1 MKPQQGK
8 LPWKEFRVKTPTVL
22 QMEAVECGAAS
33 LAMILAYY
41 GRIEPLEKL
50 RDACGV
56 SRDGSKASNLLK
68 AARTYGLEAKG
79 FRMEPDGIV
88 EKRLPVILFWNL
100 YHFVVLEGYK
110 NGLYFINDPASGPR
124 KVSAE
129 EFSDSFSGVVL
140 TFTPT
145 AEFKKGGKPFSL
157 VDGLKKRL
165 LGLETALVYIV
176 LVSLLLVI
184 PGLVVPSFLR
194 IFIDYVLVKG
204 MSGWMQPLLVGML
217 VTALLQGALAWLQQH
232 YLLRAE
238 TKLALTSSTKFF
250 NHVFALPIRF
260 FSMRQAGEISNR
272 VQLNDKVATIV
283 AGDLTSN
290 GLNVLLIIFYA
301 LMMFRYDVVL
311 TFIAILIAALNGFAL
326 FFVSGRRI
334 VLNQKFQQDNGKL
347 LGTTFYGI
355 KTIESIKATGS
366 EQDFFSRWSGLFANM
381 VAGRQTLEVSTVFLL
396 AIPPFLQTAGN
407 IAILSAGGLR
417 VMDGELTMGML
428 IAFQSL
434 LLSFL
439 APVNQMVTLGQKLQ
453 EAEGDMQRLDDVV
466 NNEATLV
473 DDDDEINH
481 AAIIG
486 SAKHEKLSGFVEL
499 KNVTFGYNPLEPP
512 LITDFSLKLV
522 PGARVAI
529 VGGSGS
535 GKSTIAKIV
544 AGLFEPWSGEVLF
557 DGKPRSETP
566 RRVLVN
572 SVGMVD
578 QDITLF
584 EGTIAENIA
593 MWDTTLPQ
601 QEIARAAED
610 AAIHDVIA
618 ARTGGYQGVLSE
630 GGNNF
635 SGGQRQRMEIARAL
649 ATDPSILILDEATS
663 ALDPATEMVIDG
675 NIRRRGCTSLIVAHR
690 LSTIRDCDE
699 IIVLEY
705 GVVKE
710 RGTHSSLMAS
720 DGVYAGLIKTS

>member
-710 RGTHSSLMAS
+710 RGTHSSLMAT

>member
-1 MKPQQGK
+1 MSKQAEQ
-8 LPWKEFRVKTPTVL
+8 LPWKELRVKTPTVL
-22 QMEAVECGAAS
+22 QMEGVECGAAS
-33 LAMILAYY
+33 LAMILAYF
-41 GRIEPLEKL
+41 GRFEPLEKL
-50 RDACGV
+50 RESCGV
-56 SRDGSKASNLLK
+56 SRDGSKASSLLK

-79 FRMEPDGIV
+79 FRMEPDGIF
-88 EKRLPVILFWNL
+88 EKRLPAILFWNL

-110 NGLYFINDPASGPR
+110 DGLYFINDPASGPR

-140 TFTPT
+140 TFRPT
-145 AEFKKGGKPFSL
+145 DDFKKGGKPFSL

-165 LGLETALVYIV
+165 PGLETALVYIV

-204 MSGWMQPLLVGML
+204 MNGWLQPLLIGML
-217 VTALLQGALAWLQQH
+217 ITALMQAALAWLQQH

-283 AGDLTSN
+283 AGDLSAN
-290 GLNVLLIIFYA
+290 GLNVLLVFFYA

-311 TFIAILIAALNGFAL
+311 TFVAILIAALNGFAL
-326 FFVSGRRI
+326 SFVSAKRI
-334 VLNQKFQQDNGKL
+334 VLNQKFLQDNGKL

-366 EQDFFSRWSGLFANM
+366 EQDFFARWSGLFAKM
-381 VAGRQTLEVSTVFLL
+381 VTGRQTLEISTVFLL

-417 VMDGELTMGML
+417 VMEGELTMGML

-439 APVNQMVTLGQKLQ
+439 APFNQMVTLGQKLQ
-453 EAEGDMQRLDDVV
+453 EATGDMQRLDDVV

-473 DDDDEINH
+473 DDDDVTH

-486 SAKHEKLSGFVEL
+486 GGKQEKLSGFVEL

-512 LITDFSLKLV
+512 LITDFSLKLA
-522 PGARVAI
+522 PGARVAL

-557 DGKPRSETP
+557 DGKLRSDTP

-593 MWDTTLPQ
+593 MWDSTLPQ

-610 AAIHDVIA
+610 AAIHEVIA
-618 ARTGGYQGVLSE
+618 SRTGGYQGLLSE

-710 RGTHSSLMAS
+710 RGSHSALMAK
-720 DGVYAGLIKTS
+720 DGVYARLIKTA

>member
-1 MKPQQGK
+1 MSKQAEQ
-8 LPWKEFRVKTPTVL
+8 LPWKELRIKTPTVL

-41 GRIEPLEKL
+41 RRFEPLEKL
-50 RDACGV
+50 RETCGV
-56 SRDGSKASNLLK
+56 SRDGSKASSLLK
-68 AARTYGLEAKG
+68 AARIYGLDAKG
-79 FRMEPDGIV
+79 FRMEPDGIF
-88 EKRLPVILFWNL
+88 EKQLPAILFWNL

-110 NGLYFINDPASGPR
+110 DGVYFINDPASGPR

-129 EFSDSFSGVVL
+129 EFSDSFSGVLL
-140 TFTPT
+140 TFSPT
-145 AEFKKGGKPFSL
+145 ADFKKGGKPFSL

-165 LGLETALVYIV
+165 PGLETALVYIV

-204 MSGWMQPLLVGML
+204 MNGWMQPLLVGML
-217 VTALLQGALAWLQQH
+217 VTAVLQGSLAWLQQH

-283 AGDLTSN
+283 AGDLSSN
-290 GLNVLLIIFYA
+290 GLNVLLIFFYA

-311 TFIAILIAALNGFAL
+311 TFVAILIAALNGIAL
-326 FFVSGRRI
+326 SFVSSRRI

-396 AIPPFLQTAGN
+396 AIPPFLQTMGN

-417 VMDGELTMGML
+417 VMEGELTMGML

-453 EAEGDMQRLDDVV
+453 EASGDMQRLDDVI

-473 DDDDEINH
+473 DDDEVIH
-481 AAIIG
+481 ATTIG
-486 SAKHEKLSGFVEL
+486 SSKQERLSGFVEL

-512 LITDFSLKLV
+512 LITDFSLKLA
-522 PGARVAI
+522 PGARVAL

-557 DGKPRSETP
+557 DGKQRSDIP

-593 MWDTTLPQ
+593 MWDSTLPQ
-601 QEIARAAED
+601 QEIARASED

-710 RGTHSSLMAS
+710 RGTHSTLMTK
-720 DGVYAGLIKTS
+720 DGAYARLIKTA

>member
-1 MKPQQGK
+1 MKLQQGQ
-8 LPWKEFRVKTPTVL
+8 LPWKELRVKTPTVL

-41 GRIEPLEKL
+41 GRFEPLEKL

-79 FRMEPDGIV
+79 FRLEPNEIF
-88 EKRLPVILFWNL
+88 EKRLPVIVFWNL

-110 NGLYFINDPASGPR
+110 NGVYYINDPGSGPR
-124 KVSAE
+124 KVGAE
-129 EFSDSFSGVVL
+129 EFSDSFSGVIL
-140 TFTPT
+140 TFAPT
-145 AEFKKGGKPFSL
+145 ADFKKGGKPFSL

-165 LGLETALVYIV
+165 PGLETALVYIV

-194 IFIDYVLVKG
+194 IYIDYVLVKG

-217 VTALLQGALAWLQQH
+217 VTALLQAALAWLQQH

-260 FSMRQAGEISNR
+260 FTMRQAGEISNR

-283 AGDLTSN
+283 AGDLSSN

-311 TFIAILIAALNGFAL
+311 TIVAILIAALNGFAL
-326 FFVSGRRI
+326 SFVSGRRI

-428 IAFQSL
+428 VAFQSL

-453 EAEGDMQRLDDVV
+453 EASGDIQRLDDVV

-512 LITDFSLKLV
+512 LITDFSLKLA

-584 EGTIAENIA
+584 EGTISENIA

-710 RGTHSSLMAS
+710 RGTHSSLMAT

>member
-1 MKPQQGK
+1 MSKQAEQ
-8 LPWKEFRVKTPTVL
+8 LPWKELRIKTPTVL

-41 GRIEPLEKL
+41 RRFEPLEKL
-50 RDACGV
+50 RETCGV
-56 SRDGSKASNLLK
+56 SRDGSKASSLLK
-68 AARTYGLEAKG
+68 AARIYGLDAKG
-79 FRMEPDGIV
+79 FRMEPNGIF
-88 EKRLPVILFWNL
+88 EKQLPAILFWNL

-110 NGLYFINDPASGPR
+110 DGVYFINDPASGPR

-129 EFSDSFSGVVL
+129 EFSDSFSGVLL
-140 TFTPT
+140 TFSPT
-145 AEFKKGGKPFSL
+145 ADFKKGGKPFSL

-165 LGLETALVYIV
+165 PGLETALVYIV

-204 MSGWMQPLLVGML
+204 MNGWMQPLLVGML
-217 VTALLQGALAWLQQH
+217 VTAVLQGALAWLQQH

-283 AGDLTSN
+283 AGDLSSN
-290 GLNVLLIIFYA
+290 GLNVLLIFFYA

-311 TFIAILIAALNGFAL
+311 TFVAILIAALNGIAL
-326 FFVSGRRI
+326 SFVSSRRI

-396 AIPPFLQTAGN
+396 AIPPFLQTMGN

-417 VMDGELTMGML
+417 VMEGELTMGML

-453 EAEGDMQRLDDVV
+453 EASGDMQRLDDVV

-473 DDDDEINH
+473 DDDEVIP
-481 AAIIG
+481 ATIIG
-486 SAKHEKLSGFVEL
+486 SSKQERLSGFVEL
-499 KNVTFGYNPLEPP
+499 KNVTFGYNSLEPP
-512 LITDFSLKLV
+512 LITDFSLKLA
-522 PGARVAI
+522 PGARVAL

-557 DGKPRSETP
+557 DGKQRSDIP

-593 MWDTTLPQ
+593 MWDSTLSQ
-601 QEIARAAED
+601 QEIARASED

-710 RGTHSSLMAS
+710 RGTHSTLMTK
-720 DGVYAGLIKTS
+720 DGAYARLIKTA